1 MQSNNG
7 EDENQRQDKD
17 NNRVDLQSGR
27 FVGVKSQHG
36 AAGAASASG
45 PCAAWPGIGKL
56 LLLISGSTSTDRSSR
71 AAGRSGRGRSAD
83 AGTAGRGGA
92 IGG

>member
-1 MQSNNG
+1 MA
-7 EDENQRQDKD
+7 
-17 NNRVDLQSGR
+17 
-27 FVGVKSQHG
+27 FVSDTHTIANLSQLYSSIWGKRTQHG

-56 LLLISGSTSTDRSSR
+56 LLLISGSSSTDRSSR
-71 AAGRSGRGRSAD
+71 SAGRSGRGRSAD

>member
-1 MQSNNG
+1 MRQSFIA
-7 EDENQRQDKD
+7 RT
-17 NNRVDLQSGR
+17 
-27 FVGVKSQHG
+27 QHG

-45 PCAAWPGIGKL
+45 PCAAWPSIGKL
-56 LLLISGSTSTDRSSR
+56 LLLIGSSTSTDGSSG

-83 AGTAGRGGA
+83 AGTAGRSGA